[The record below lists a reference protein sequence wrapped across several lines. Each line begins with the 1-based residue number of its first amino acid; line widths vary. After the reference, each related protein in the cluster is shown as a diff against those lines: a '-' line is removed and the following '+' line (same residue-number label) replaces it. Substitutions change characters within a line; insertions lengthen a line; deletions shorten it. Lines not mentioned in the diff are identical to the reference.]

1 MAERKKTGN
10 ESRRRLV
17 MRNVSE
23 FFLVIV
29 VLLVAGVISSHWF
42 FRIDLTA
49 EKRYTL
55 SPKTK
60 NILRELN
67 QDVYVQV
74 YLDGD
79 MPVGFKRMRT
89 AVKDMLDE
97 FRAYAGKHLT
107 YEFINPAAE
116 GNEKA
121 RNKFYKS
128 LIDKGLRPTDVQQR
142 DKEGALSSK
151 IIFPGALVNY
161 NGMEMAVNFLNNN
174 PALPAAVNLNHSIE
188 GIEYDLIH
196 SIQTLSADTIYHIA
210 FTEGHGELPEP
221 EVEDAEKE
229 LARYFTIDRGVIGG
243 KPGILDKYA
252 AVIIA
257 KPTKAFSEADKYVL
271 DQYLMHGGRVLWL
284 LDKVAVDA
292 DSLMYASF
300 TFAVPM
306 DLHLTDLLFKYGVR
320 LEGSLVQ
327 DMRCAMVPVN
337 TAVVGNAPHYVPAP
351 WPYFPLMAP
360 QKHPLSRNLNLVRGE
375 FVNPLD
381 TVEGNGQI
389 TKKVL
394 LRTSRYSRTRGAPVM
409 ISLEEIK
416 RPPLEKEFNRPYLI
430 TGVLL
435 EGTFESAF
443 RHRMISAVIPGSH
456 PEFREESV
464 PTRMIVISDGDVIR
478 NKVRRAGDKWVAL
491 PLGQDRLTQQTYG
504 NKDLIVNAVNYLVDD
519 NDLMEL
525 RGREFKLRLLDRE
538 KIASARLYW
547 QMVNTLV
554 PVLLIVAAGIVLNLL
569 RRRKY
574 ARPSLTRKRS

>member
-151 IIFPGALVNY
+151 IIFPGALINY

>member
-1 MAERKKTGN
+1 MKREQIPGS

-17 MRNVSE
+17 MKNLGS
-23 FFLVIV
+23 FFLVIFI
-29 VLLVAGVISSHWF
+29 LLVTGVISSHWF
-42 FRIDLTA
+42 FRLDLTA

-55 SPKTK
+55 SPRTK
-60 NILRELN
+60 QILRDLDK
-67 QDVYVQV
+67 DVYVQV
-74 YLDGD
+74 YLEGD

-97 FRAYAGKHLT
+97 FRAYAGRHLT
-107 YEFINPAAE
+107 YAFINPAD
-116 GNEKA
+116 GKNEKE
-121 RNKFYKS
+121 RNRFYKS
-128 LIDKGLRPTDVQQR
+128 LVDKGLRPTDVQQR
-142 DKEGALSSK
+142 DKEGAISSR
-151 IIFPGALVNY
+151 IIFPGAIVNF

-174 PALPAAVNLNHSIE
+174 PSLPAAVNLNHSIE
-188 GIEYDLIH
+188 GIEYNLIH
-196 SIQTLSADTIYHIA
+196 SIRSLSADTIYHIA

-221 EVEDAEKE
+221 EVQDAEKE

-243 KPGILDKYA
+243 KPGILDRYA
-252 AVIIA
+252 AVVIA
-257 KPTKAFSEADKYVL
+257 KPSGPFSEADKYVL
-271 DQYLMHGGRVLWL
+271 DQYLMQGGKILWL

-300 TFAVPM
+300 TFAVPV
-306 DLHLTDLLFKYGVR
+306 DLNLTDMLFKYGVR
-320 LEGSLVQ
+320 LEGTLIQ

-360 QKHPLSRNLNLVRGE
+360 QRHPLSRNLNLVRGE

-381 TVEGNGQI
+381 TVEGNGRI
-389 TKKVL
+389 AKTVL
-394 LRTSRYSRTRGAPVM
+394 LRTSRYSRTRGAPLM

-416 RPPLEKEFNRPYLI
+416 RPPAEKEFNRPYLI

-443 RHRMISAVIPGSH
+443 RNRMIQAIIPGSH

-478 NKVRRAGDKWVAL
+478 NKVRRRGDQWVAL

-525 RGREFKLRLLDRE
+525 RGREFRLRLLDRE
-538 KIASARLYW
+538 KIAHERLYW
-547 QMVNTLV
+547 QLFNTLV
-554 PVLLIVAAGIVLNLL
+554 PVVLILTAGMILNIF
-569 RRRKY
+569 RRRRYGLPAAK
-574 ARPSLTRKRS
+574 RKNR

>member
-1 MAERKKTGN
+1 MKREQIPGS

-17 MRNVSE
+17 MKNLGS
-23 FFLVIV
+23 FFLVIFI
-29 VLLVAGVISSHWF
+29 LLVTGVISSHWF
-42 FRIDLTA
+42 FRLDLTA

-55 SPKTK
+55 SPRTK
-60 NILRELN
+60 QILRDLDK
-67 QDVYVQV
+67 DVYVQV
-74 YLDGD
+74 YLEGD

-97 FRAYAGKHLT
+97 FRAYAGRHLT
-107 YEFINPAAE
+107 YAFINPAD
-116 GNEKA
+116 GKNEKE

-128 LIDKGLRPTDVQQR
+128 LVDKGLRPTDVQQR
-142 DKEGALSSK
+142 DKEGAISSR
-151 IIFPGALVNY
+151 IIFPGAIVNF

-174 PALPAAVNLNHSIE
+174 PSLPAAVNLNHSIE
-188 GIEYDLIH
+188 GIEYNLIH
-196 SIQTLSADTIYHIA
+196 SIRSLSADTIYHIA

-221 EVEDAEKE
+221 EVQDAEKE

-243 KPGILDKYA
+243 KPGILDRYA
-252 AVIIA
+252 AVVIA
-257 KPTKAFSEADKYVL
+257 KPAKPFSEADKYVL
-271 DQYLMHGGRVLWL
+271 DQYLMQGGKILWL

-300 TFAVPM
+300 TFAVPV
-306 DLHLTDLLFKYGVR
+306 DLNLTDMLFKYGVR
-320 LEGSLVQ
+320 LEGTLIQ

-360 QKHPLSRNLNLVRGE
+360 QRHPLSRNLNLVRGE

-381 TVEGNGQI
+381 TVEGNGRI
-389 TKKVL
+389 AKTVL
-394 LRTSRYSRTRGAPVM
+394 LRTSRYSRTRGAPLM

-416 RPPLEKEFNRPYLI
+416 RPPAEKEFNRPYLI

-443 RHRMISAVIPGSH
+443 RNRMIQAIIPGSH
-456 PEFREESV
+456 SEFREESV

-478 NKVRRAGDKWVAL
+478 NKVRRRGDQWVAL

-525 RGREFKLRLLDRE
+525 RGREFRLRLLDRE
-538 KIASARLYW
+538 KIAHERLYW
-547 QMVNTLV
+547 QLFNTLV
-554 PVLLIVAAGIVLNLL
+554 PVVLILTAGMILNIF
-569 RRRKY
+569 RRRRYGLPAAK
-574 ARPSLTRKRS
+574 RKNR

>member
-1 MAERKKTGN
+1 MMKKQDPGSN
-10 ESRRRLV
+10 NRRRLV
-17 MRNVSE
+17 LRNVTG
-23 FFLVIV
+23 FFLMIL
-29 VLLVAGVISSHWF
+29 VLLVLGVISSRWF
-42 FRIDLTA
+42 FRLDLTA
-49 EKRYTL
+49 EKRFTL

-60 NILRELN
+60 SILRDLN
-67 QDVYVQV
+67 KDVYVRV
-74 YLDGD
+74 YLKGE
-79 MPVGFKRMRT
+79 MPVGFKRMQT

-97 FRAYAGKHLT
+97 FRAYAGRHLT
-107 YEFINPAAE
+107 YEFINPAE
-116 GNEKA
+116 GKNAKERDKI
-121 RNKFYKS
+121 YKS
-128 LIDKGLRPTDVQQR
+128 LINKGLRPTDVQQR
-142 DKEGALSSK
+142 DKEGAISSK
-151 IIFPGALVNY
+151 IIFPGAIINY

-174 PALPAAVNLNHSIE
+174 PSLPAAVNLNHSIE

-196 SIQTLSADTIYHIA
+196 SIRSLSADTVYHIA

-221 EVEDAEKE
+221 EVEDAEKA

-257 KPTKAFSEADKYVL
+257 KPTKPFSKADKYVL
-271 DQYLMHGGRVLWL
+271 DQYLMQGGKILWL

-300 TFAVPM
+300 TFAVPT
-306 DLHLTDLLFKYGVR
+306 DLNLSDLLFKYGVR
-320 LEGSLVQ
+320 LEGSLIQ

-381 TVEGNGQI
+381 TVEGNGDI
-389 TKKVL
+389 TKTVL

-416 RPPLEKEFNRPYLI
+416 RPPTEREFNRPHLI

-443 RHRMISAVIPGSH
+443 HNRMIPAVVSGPH
-456 PEFREESV
+456 PPFLDRSV

-504 NKDLIVNAVNYLVDD
+504 NKDLIVNSVNYLVDE

-525 RGREFKLRLLDRE
+525 RGREFRLRLLDRE
-538 KIASARLYW
+538 KVAAGRLYW
-547 QMVNTLV
+547 QLFNTLI
-554 PVLLIVAAGIVLNLL
+554 PVLLIVIAGIVVNMI

-574 ARPSLTRKRS
+574 GAFPQKRNEG

>member
-1 MAERKKTGN
+1 MKREQIPGS

-17 MRNVSE
+17 MKNLGS
-23 FFLVIV
+23 FFLVIFI
-29 VLLVAGVISSHWF
+29 LLVTGVISSHWF
-42 FRIDLTA
+42 FRLDLTA

-55 SPKTK
+55 SPRTK
-60 NILRELN
+60 QILRDLDK
-67 QDVYVQV
+67 DVYVQV
-74 YLDGD
+74 YLEGD

-97 FRAYAGKHLT
+97 FRAYAGRHLT
-107 YEFINPAAE
+107 YAFINPAD
-116 GNEKA
+116 GKNEKE
-121 RNKFYKS
+121 RNRFYKS
-128 LIDKGLRPTDVQQR
+128 LVDKGLRPTDVQQR
-142 DKEGALSSK
+142 DKEGAISSR
-151 IIFPGALVNY
+151 IIFPGAIVNF

-174 PALPAAVNLNHSIE
+174 PSLPAAVNLNHSIE
-188 GIEYDLIH
+188 GIEYNLIH
-196 SIQTLSADTIYHIA
+196 SIRSLSEDTIYHIA

-221 EVEDAEKE
+221 EVQDAEKE

-243 KPGILDKYA
+243 KPGILDRYA
-252 AVIIA
+252 AVVIA
-257 KPTKAFSEADKYVL
+257 KPAKPFSEADKYVL
-271 DQYLMHGGRVLWL
+271 DQYLMQGGKILWL

-300 TFAVPM
+300 TFAVPV
-306 DLHLTDLLFKYGVR
+306 DLNLTDMLFRYGVR
-320 LEGSLVQ
+320 LEGTLIQ

-360 QKHPLSRNLNLVRGE
+360 QRHPLSRNLNLVRGE

-381 TVEGNGQI
+381 TVEGNGRI
-389 TKKVL
+389 DKTVL
-394 LRTSRYSRTRGAPVM
+394 LRTSRYSRTRGAPLM

-416 RPPLEKEFNRPYLI
+416 RPPAEKEFNRPYLI

-443 RHRMISAVIPGSH
+443 RNRMIRAIIPGSH

-478 NKVRRAGDKWVAL
+478 NKVRRRGDQWVAL

-525 RGREFKLRLLDRE
+525 RGREFRLRLLDRE
-538 KIASARLYW
+538 KIARGKLYW
-547 QMVNTLV
+547 QLFNTLV
-554 PVLLIVAAGIVLNLL
+554 PVVLILTAGMILNIF
-569 RRRKY
+569 RRRRYGLPAAK
-574 ARPSLTRKRS
+574 RKNR

>member
-1 MAERKKTGN
+1 MKRKQIPGSD
-10 ESRRRLV
+10 SRRRLV
-17 MRNVSE
+17 MNNLGG
-23 FFLVIV
+23 FFLVLF
-29 VLLVAGVISSHWF
+29 VLLVMGVISSRWF

-55 SPKTK
+55 SSRTK
-60 NILRELN
+60 QILQDLDK
-67 QDVYVQV
+67 DVYVQV
-74 YLDGD
+74 YLEGD

-89 AVKDMLDE
+89 AIKDMLDE
-97 FRAYAGKHLT
+97 FRAYAGRHLT
-107 YEFINPAAE
+107 YAFINPAD
-116 GNEKA
+116 GKSEKE

-142 DKEGALSSK
+142 DKEGAISSK
-151 IIFPGALVNY
+151 IIFPGAIINF

-174 PALPAAVNLNHSIE
+174 PSLPAAVNLNHSIE
-188 GIEYDLIH
+188 GIEYNLIH
-196 SIQTLSADTIYHIA
+196 SIRSLSADTIYHIA

-221 EVEDAEKE
+221 EVQDAEKE

-243 KPGILDKYA
+243 KPGILDRYA
-252 AVIIA
+252 AVVIA
-257 KPTKAFSEADKYVL
+257 KPAKPFSEADKYVL
-271 DQYLMHGGRVLWL
+271 DQYLMQGGKILWL

-292 DSLMYASF
+292 DSLMYASY
-300 TFAVPM
+300 TFAVPV
-306 DLHLTDLLFKYGVR
+306 DLNLTDMLFKYGVR
-320 LEGSLVQ
+320 LEGTLIQ

-381 TVEGNGQI
+381 TVEGNGRI
-389 TKKVL
+389 DKTVL
-394 LRTSRYSRTRGAPVM
+394 LRTSRYSRTRGAPLM

-416 RPPLEKEFNRPYLI
+416 RPPAEKEFNRPYLI

-435 EGTFESAF
+435 QGTFESAF
-443 RHRMISAVIPGSH
+443 RNRMISAIIPGTH
-456 PEFREESV
+456 PGFREESV

-478 NKVRRAGDKWVAL
+478 NKVRRRGDKWVAL

-525 RGREFKLRLLDRE
+525 RGREFRLRLLDRE
-538 KIASARLYW
+538 KIARGRLYW
-547 QMVNTLV
+547 QLFNTLV
-554 PVLLIVAAGIVLNLL
+554 PVVLILAAGMILNIF
-569 RRRKY
+569 RRRRYGLPVTK
-574 ARPSLTRKRS
+574 RKKP

>member
-491 PLGQDRLTQQTYG
+491 PLGQDRLTQQSYG

>member
-1 MAERKKTGN
+1 MKRKQIPGS

-17 MRNVSE
+17 MKNLGS
-23 FFLVIV
+23 FFLVIFI
-29 VLLVAGVISSHWF
+29 LLVTGVISSHWF
-42 FRIDLTA
+42 FRLDLTA

-55 SPKTK
+55 SPRTK
-60 NILRELN
+60 QILRDLDK
-67 QDVYVQV
+67 DVYVQV
-74 YLDGD
+74 YLEGD

-97 FRAYAGKHLT
+97 FRAYAGRHLT
-107 YEFINPAAE
+107 YAFINPAD
-116 GNEKA
+116 GKNEKE

-128 LIDKGLRPTDVQQR
+128 LVDKGLRPTDVQQR
-142 DKEGALSSK
+142 DKEGAISSR
-151 IIFPGALVNY
+151 IIFPGAIVNF

-174 PALPAAVNLNHSIE
+174 PSLPAAVNLNHSIE
-188 GIEYDLIH
+188 GIEYNLIH
-196 SIQTLSADTIYHIA
+196 SIRSLSADTIYHIA

-221 EVEDAEKE
+221 EVQDAEKE

-243 KPGILDKYA
+243 KPGILDRYA
-252 AVIIA
+252 AVVIA
-257 KPTKAFSEADKYVL
+257 KPAKPFSEADKYVL
-271 DQYLMHGGRVLWL
+271 DQYLMQGGKILWL

-300 TFAVPM
+300 TFAVPV
-306 DLHLTDLLFKYGVR
+306 DLNLTDMLFKYGVR
-320 LEGSLVQ
+320 LEGTLIQ

-360 QKHPLSRNLNLVRGE
+360 QRHPLSRNLNLVRGE

-381 TVEGNGQI
+381 TVEGNGRI
-389 TKKVL
+389 AKTVL
-394 LRTSRYSRTRGAPVM
+394 LRTSRYSRTRGAPLM

-416 RPPLEKEFNRPYLI
+416 RPPAEKEFNRPYLI

-443 RHRMISAVIPGSH
+443 RNRMIQAIIPGSH

-478 NKVRRAGDKWVAL
+478 NKVRRRGDQWVAL

-525 RGREFKLRLLDRE
+525 RGREFRLRLLDRE
-538 KIASARLYW
+538 KIAHERLYW
-547 QMVNTLV
+547 QLFNTLV
-554 PVLLIVAAGIVLNLL
+554 PVVLILTAGMILNIF
-569 RRRKY
+569 RRRRYGLPAAK
-574 ARPSLTRKRS
+574 RKNR

>member
-1 MAERKKTGN
+1 MKRKQIPGS

-17 MRNVSE
+17 MKNLGS
-23 FFLVIV
+23 FFLVIFI
-29 VLLVAGVISSHWF
+29 LLVTGVISSHWF
-42 FRIDLTA
+42 FRLDLTA

-55 SPKTK
+55 SPRTK
-60 NILRELN
+60 QILRDLDK
-67 QDVYVQV
+67 DVYVQV
-74 YLDGD
+74 YLEGD

-97 FRAYAGKHLT
+97 FRAYAGRHLT
-107 YEFINPAAE
+107 YAFINPAD
-116 GNEKA
+116 GKNEKE

-128 LIDKGLRPTDVQQR
+128 LVDKGLRPTDVQQR
-142 DKEGALSSK
+142 DKEGAISSR
-151 IIFPGALVNY
+151 IIFPGAFVNF

-174 PALPAAVNLNHSIE
+174 PSLPAAVNLNHSIE
-188 GIEYDLIH
+188 GIEYNLIH
-196 SIQTLSADTIYHIA
+196 SIRSLSADTIYHIA

-221 EVEDAEKE
+221 EVQDAEKE

-243 KPGILDKYA
+243 KPGILDRYA
-252 AVIIA
+252 AVVIA
-257 KPTKAFSEADKYVL
+257 KPSGPFSEADKYVL
-271 DQYLMHGGRVLWL
+271 DQYLMQGGKILWL

-300 TFAVPM
+300 TFAVPV
-306 DLHLTDLLFKYGVR
+306 DLNLTDMLFKYGVR
-320 LEGSLVQ
+320 LEGTLIQ

-360 QKHPLSRNLNLVRGE
+360 QRHPLSRNLNLVRGE

-381 TVEGNGQI
+381 TVEGNGRI
-389 TKKVL
+389 AKTVL
-394 LRTSRYSRTRGAPVM
+394 LRTSRYSRTRGAPLM

-416 RPPLEKEFNRPYLI
+416 RPPAEKEFNRPYLI

-443 RHRMISAVIPGSH
+443 RNRMIQAIIPGSH

-478 NKVRRAGDKWVAL
+478 NKVRRRGDQWVAL

-525 RGREFKLRLLDRE
+525 RGREFRLRLLDRE
-538 KIASARLYW
+538 KIAHERLYW
-547 QMVNTLV
+547 QLFNTLV
-554 PVLLIVAAGIVLNLL
+554 PVVLILTAGMILNIF
-569 RRRKY
+569 RRRRYGLPAAK
-574 ARPSLTRKRS
+574 RKNR

>member
-1 MAERKKTGN
+1 MKRKQIPGS

-17 MRNVSE
+17 MKNLGS
-23 FFLVIV
+23 FFLVIFI
-29 VLLVAGVISSHWF
+29 LLVTGVISSHWF
-42 FRIDLTA
+42 FRLDLTA

-55 SPKTK
+55 SPRTK
-60 NILRELN
+60 QILRDLDK
-67 QDVYVQV
+67 DVYVQV
-74 YLDGD
+74 YLEGD

-97 FRAYAGKHLT
+97 FRAYAGRHLT
-107 YEFINPAAE
+107 YAFINPAD
-116 GNEKA
+116 GKNEKE

-128 LIDKGLRPTDVQQR
+128 LVDKGLRPTDVQQR
-142 DKEGALSSK
+142 DKEGAISSR
-151 IIFPGALVNY
+151 IIFPGAIVNF

-174 PALPAAVNLNHSIE
+174 PSLPAAVNLNHSIE
-188 GIEYDLIH
+188 GIEYNLIH
-196 SIQTLSADTIYHIA
+196 SIRSLSADTIYHIA

-221 EVEDAEKE
+221 EVQDAEKE

-243 KPGILDKYA
+243 KPGILDRYA
-252 AVIIA
+252 AVVIA
-257 KPTKAFSEADKYVL
+257 KPAKPFSEADKYVL
-271 DQYLMHGGRVLWL
+271 DQYLMQGGKILWL

-300 TFAVPM
+300 TFAVPV
-306 DLHLTDLLFKYGVR
+306 DLNLTDMLFKYGVR
-320 LEGSLVQ
+320 LEGTLIQ

-360 QKHPLSRNLNLVRGE
+360 RHPLSRNLNLVRGE

-381 TVEGNGQI
+381 TVEGNGRI
-389 TKKVL
+389 AKTVL
-394 LRTSRYSRTRGAPVM
+394 LRTSRYSRTRGAPLM

-416 RPPLEKEFNRPYLI
+416 RPPAEKEFNRPYLI

-443 RHRMISAVIPGSH
+443 RNRMIQAIIPGSH

-478 NKVRRAGDKWVAL
+478 NKVRRRGDQWVAL

-525 RGREFKLRLLDRE
+525 RGREFRLRLLDRE
-538 KIASARLYW
+538 KIAHERLYW
-547 QMVNTLV
+547 QLFNTLV
-554 PVLLIVAAGIVLNLL
+554 PVVLILTAGMILNIF
-569 RRRKY
+569 RRRRYGLPAAK
-574 ARPSLTRKRS
+574 RKSR